1 MNVQGTDFIALGD
14 AGSSGK
20 SAGFTGLWA
29 RIRSAGTLP
38 RPGVVVLTLVAAAF
52 LVTMILV
59 LQLQLQAAR
68 IATVNELERE
78 LSQLQRVRSA
88 LLVESATASNLPRIE
103 QRAGELGMHPAE
115 PAATISPPTRSR
127 SRVGPS
133 PTWSDPAPPEIP
145 HWRDRFWH
153 ALLRWTGR
161 SPSGA

>member
-1 MNVQGTDFIALGD
+1 MNARGTDFIALGAD
-14 AGSSGK
+14 GSGT
-20 SAGFTGLWA
+20 SAGISGLWT

-59 LQLQLQAAR
+59 LQLQLQATR

-88 LLVESATASNLPRIE
+88 LLVEAATASNLPRIE

-115 PAATISPPTRSR
+115 TTAITSPPARGS
-127 SRVGPS
+127 SRVGPA
-133 PTWSDPAPPEIP
+133 PTWSDPVPPDIP

-161 SPSGA
+161 GPSGA